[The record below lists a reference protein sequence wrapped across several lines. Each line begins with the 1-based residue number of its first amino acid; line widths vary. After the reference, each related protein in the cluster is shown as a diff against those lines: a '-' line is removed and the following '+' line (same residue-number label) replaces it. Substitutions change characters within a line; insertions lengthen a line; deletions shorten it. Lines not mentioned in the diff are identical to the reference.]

1 MKAISTVNVLSNN
14 NQSDNRF
21 FKQLTLTRL
30 LTIVN
35 QQNMLTNT
43 NKIQRLTA
51 KVAQGDIFMEQKMR
65 FGLVLSW
72 FWAGF
77 GLVGNTEKKIED
89 NHEQF
94 LRVFFYVFRD
104 K

>member
-1 MKAISTVNVLSNN
+1 
-14 NQSDNRF
+14 
-21 FKQLTLTRL
+21 
-30 LTIVN
+30 
-35 QQNMLTNT
+35 
-43 NKIQRLTA
+43 
-51 KVAQGDIFMEQKMR
+51 MEQKMG
-65 FGLVLSW
+65 FGLVLNW

-104 K
+104 KKII